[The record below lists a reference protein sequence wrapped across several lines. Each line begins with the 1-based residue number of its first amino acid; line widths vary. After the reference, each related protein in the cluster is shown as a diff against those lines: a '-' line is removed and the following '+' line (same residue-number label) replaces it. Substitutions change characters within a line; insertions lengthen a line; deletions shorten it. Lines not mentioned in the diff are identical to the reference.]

1 MIRKLFNDMLNDFMC
16 KWISY
21 AEQRV
26 PPQPKVEE
34 ISLLPVSPR
43 VLGMM
48 KMPKVHKD
56 LHRAKRGNQK
66 RASTGLKP

>member
-1 MIRKLFNDMLNDFMC
+1 MLRKLFNDFMC

-34 ISLLPVSPR
+34 ISMLPVSPR
-43 VLGMM
+43 VVGMA
-48 KMPKVHKD
+48 KMPKLYKD
-56 LHRAKRGNQK
+56 LPRAQRGRQN
-66 RASTGLKP
+66 RRGVGLKP